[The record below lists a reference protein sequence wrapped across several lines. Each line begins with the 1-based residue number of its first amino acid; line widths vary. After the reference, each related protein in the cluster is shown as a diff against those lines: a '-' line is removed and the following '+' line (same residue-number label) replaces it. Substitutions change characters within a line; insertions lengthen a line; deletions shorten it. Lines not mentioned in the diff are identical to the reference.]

1 MHCSKQQ
8 FLQHFAVREL
18 NHCRANTQELQ
29 PDDAPIPTRSRAE
42 SRRPRADRARRARM
56 RATQRRYAAM
66 RLFSLLVLLVL
77 SMNATAAELTLER
90 IFASPALGGTTPV
103 QLKLAPDG
111 RRATFLRGKA
121 DQQFEMDLWEYRVAD
136 GKIRL
141 LVDSRTLAPN
151 AGELS
156 DAEKARRERQRIAA
170 WSGIVEY
177 QYSPDGKMLLFPLN
191 GELYLYDL
199 NPRAKAPVRQL
210 THGGGFATD
219 PKVSPL
225 GQYVS
230 FVREQNLWVI
240 DLADGQE
247 RQLTHDGGGTLSY
260 GTAEFVADEEMD
272 RHTGYW
278 WAPDD
283 TAIAFARVDESRVP
297 IQKRFEIYADRTEVV
312 EQRYPAAGQDNVAI
326 GLGVI
331 APTGGE
337 PRWIDLGADE
347 DIYLARVQW
356 LPKSTQL
363 TYQRQSRDQRT
374 LDLVLVSVADG
385 AQRTLLT
392 ETSKTWINLHNDLRF
407 LDEGKA
413 FLWASER
420 SGYKQLY
427 RYAIDGRMLGQV
439 TNTPWPIDA
448 LRAVDEKRG
457 LVYVQAP
464 GPDPLQSHVYAY
476 ALGGQGEPRR
486 LTAEDGSNAAVFAED
501 ASIFVVYH
509 SDPKTPTNVALY
521 DRQGKRLA
529 VLEAN
534 ALREGHPY
542 WPYAANHRTAEF
554 GSLKGGEGQTLYY
567 RVIKPRGFDPN
578 KRYPVIVNVYGGPHV
593 QMISRAWDGR
603 GGFISQYWAQQGYV
617 VFSLDN
623 RGSARRGKAFEEALF
638 RDMGNVEV
646 RDQLEGVR
654 WLKSQPWVD
663 GDRIGVFG
671 WSYGGYMSLMMLAK
685 ASDQLACGA
694 SGAPVTDWL
703 LYDTHYTERY
713 MDHPKA
719 NAEGY
724 ARSAVFAQVDG
735 LTSPLLLIH
744 GMADDNVL
752 FTHSTRLM
760 AALQER
766 RRPFEL
772 MTYPGGKHGV
782 VGEANQVHLQTQI
795 ERFFARCLKPAG

>member
-1 MHCSKQQ
+1 
-8 FLQHFAVREL
+8 
-18 NHCRANTQELQ
+18 
-29 PDDAPIPTRSRAE
+29 
-42 SRRPRADRARRARM
+42 
-56 RATQRRYAAM
+56 
-66 RLFSLLVLLVL
+66 
-77 SMNATAAELTLER
+77 MNATAADLTLER
-90 IFASPALGGTTPV
+90 IFASPALGGSTPA
-103 QLKLAPDG
+103 QLKVAPDG
-111 RRATFLRGKA
+111 QRVTFLRGKP

-136 GKIRL
+136 GRTRL
-141 LVDSRTLAPN
+141 LVDSRVLAPE

-170 WSGIVEY
+170 LSGIVEY
-177 QYSPDGKMLLFPLN
+177 QYSPDGKKLLFPLN

-199 NPRAKAPVRQL
+199 NPRAKTPVRQL
-210 THGGGFATD
+210 TRGGGFATD
-219 PKVSPL
+219 PKVSPR
-225 GQYVS
+225 GGFVS
-230 FVREQNLWVI
+230 FVRAQNLWVI
-240 DLADGQE
+240 DLASGTE
-247 RQLTHDGGGTLSY
+247 RQLTHDGAGEISNGV
-260 GTAEFVADEEMD
+260 AEFVADEEMD

-283 TAIAFARVDESRVP
+283 AAIAFTRVDESKVP

-312 EQRYPAAGQDNVAI
+312 EQRYPAAGQANVTVR
-326 GLGVI
+326 LGVI

-337 PRWIDLGADE
+337 PRWLDLGANE
-347 DIYLARVQW
+347 DIYLARVNW
-356 LPKSTQL
+356 LPDSKRL
-363 TYQRQSRDQRT
+363 TFQRQSRDQRT
-374 LDLVLVSVADG
+374 LDLVLVDLRDG

-392 ETSKTWINLHNDLRF
+392 ESSATWINLDDDLRF
-407 LDEGKA
+407 LDDGKSL
-413 FLWASER
+413 LWASER

-427 RYAIDGRMLGQV
+427 RYDLDGTLLGQV
-439 TNTPWPIDA
+439 TRTPWPLDA
-448 LRAVDEKRG
+448 VRALDEKRG
-457 LVYVQAP
+457 VVYAQAP
-464 GPDPLQSHVYAY
+464 GSDPLQSHVYAY
-476 ALGGQGEPRR
+476 PLDGRGEPRR
-486 LTAEDGSNAAVFAED
+486 LTPEDGANFAVFAED
-501 ASIFVVYH
+501 ASIFVAYH
-509 SDPKTPTNVALY
+509 SDPKTPTNVKLY
-521 DRQGKRLA
+521 DRRGKQLA

-554 GSLKGGEGQTLYY
+554 GSLTGSEGQTLYY
-567 RVIKPRGFDPN
+567 RVIKPTGFDAT
-578 KRYPVIVNVYGGPHV
+578 KRYPAIVRVYGGPHAQTV
-593 QMISRAWDGR
+593 QRGWDGR
-603 GGFISQYWAQQGYV
+603 WGLIDQYWAQHGYV

-654 WLKSQPWVD
+654 WLKAQPWID
-663 GDRIGVFG
+663 GERIGTFG
-671 WSYGGYMSLMMLAK
+671 WSYGGYMSLMLLAK
-685 ASDQLACGA
+685 ASDQLACGV
-694 SGAPVTDWL
+694 SGAPVTDWM

-713 MDHPKA
+713 MDHPKV

-724 ARSAVFAQVDG
+724 ARSAIFAHVDG

-782 VGEANQVHLQTQI
+782 VGEANQVHLYTQI
-795 ERFFARCLKPAG
+795 QRFFDRCLR